1 MSVSFLAPP
10 APLAPAPLPRQVQM
24 HAVATDDNEFP
35 ITTYILW
42 DRTPLE
48 PERASL
54 PWRGDS
60 MPLLHISSSVID
72 KLLADMDK
80 VPSGR
85 DGEGEGEGEEGR
97 VLLYSAIETTN
108 SSSLSLVEGCGLLS
122 IPIHAAPSS
131 TLLLPSSSSSS
142 VSDSAELRSNLLTQL
157 STTRNFSLK
166 SCMRIRARG
175 FVCNSTSTRLDAT
188 LRFEAVVPNVPFL
201 FQRIRPP
208 PLLSTPLSLRL
219 TTCEILHAS
228 EQSMGYLTLNK
239 TRKVVPLLETD
250 PAVSLAPLVGV
261 WVQAPL
267 RAEGGGGGG
276 IGDVHRNPFVTGAC
290 VRFLRDGKIRERAFV
305 EANEFGKATF
315 LFALFTGVSNDFY
328 EVTTT
333 SAQAAASRSD
343 NNDPF
348 CSLDFTVDLSRGG
361 EPVLAR
367 FRGGASA
374 VGASNDVNTSCSEP
388 LSHVV
393 TRPYGEV
400 QIHATAFSPS
410 SSSSS
415 SSSLLG
421 GAAVMEEETPMPR
434 EALSTAPTVLRS
446 SLTLSAD
453 RSVSSSLESAQLMKI
468 KELGLVE
475 ESGGEEEEEE
485 DEVEEEGDDD
495 LDEDEEEEKEEEE
508 EEPTENIAQPPEPA
522 PAPTVISTLVHASDD
537 DEEEGDEDL
546 YRPMVIPSDNSD
558 FSLSAELRRVY
569 YPTNPLASRTPSIPV
584 LRPAGED
591 DSVLM
596 EVGLVGSA
604 RLGVTS
610 SMSVGNS
617 TDLEQQVWNII
628 HDDED

>member
-1 MSVSFLAPP
+1 MSSA
-10 APLAPAPLPRQVQM
+10 
-24 HAVATDDNEFP
+24 
-35 ITTYILW
+35 
-42 DRTPLE
+42 
-48 PERASL
+48 
-54 PWRGDS
+54 
-60 MPLLHISSSVID
+60 VID
-72 KLLADMDK
+72 KLLSDMDK
-80 VPSGR
+80 VRG
-85 DGEGEGEGEEGR
+85 GEGEGKGEEGR
-97 VLLYSAIETTN
+97 VLLYCAIETSD
-108 SSSLSLVEGCGLLS
+108 SSSLSLAEGSGILS
-122 IPIHAAPSS
+122 VPVQVVPSS
-131 TLLLPSSSSSS
+131 SALLLPSSSSSS
-142 VSDSAELRSNLLTQL
+142 SASDSAELRSNLLTQL

-166 SCMRIRARG
+166 SCMRIRAQG
-175 FVCNSTSTRLDAT
+175 FVCNSTTNRLDAT

-219 TTCEILHAS
+219 TTLELPHAS

-261 WVQAPL
+261 WVQA
-267 RAEGGGGGG
+267 RGGGGRVE
-276 IGDVHRNPFVTGAC
+276 DVHRNPFVTGAC
-290 VRFLRDGKIRERAFV
+290 VRFLRDSKIRERAFV

-315 LFALFTGVSNDFY
+315 LFALFTGVSNEFY
-328 EVTTT
+328 EITTT
-333 SAQAAASRSD
+333 SAAAATAG
-343 NNDPF
+343 NGNDEPF
-348 CSLDFTVDLSRGG
+348 CALDFTVDISRGG

-367 FRGGASA
+367 FRGSSA
-374 VGASNDVNTSCSEP
+374 VLVSNDVSVNDREQ

-400 QIHATAFSPS
+400 QIHAS
-410 SSSSS
+410 SSF
-415 SSSLLG
+415 SL
-421 GAAVMEEETPMPR
+421 VEEETPMPR
-434 EALSTAPTVLRS
+434 EVLSTAPTVLRS

-453 RSVSSSLESAQLMKI
+453 RSVSSSLENAQLMKI

-475 ESGGEEEEEE
+475 DSGGEVEDEGGEEQREEGEEEEEGKE
-485 DEVEEEGDDD
+485 KREEEGDEE
-495 LDEDEEEEKEEEE
+495 LEEEEH
-508 EEPTENIAQPPEPA
+508 PEPA
-522 PAPTVISTLVHASDD
+522 PAPSVKPRSVSTLGHDYEYVDD
-537 DEEEGDEDL
+537 GEEEEGDDEL
-546 YRPMVIPSDNSD
+546 YRPMIIPSADNSD

-569 YPTNPLASRTPSIPV
+569 YPTNPLASQTPSMPV
-584 LRPAGED
+584 LRPAGEE